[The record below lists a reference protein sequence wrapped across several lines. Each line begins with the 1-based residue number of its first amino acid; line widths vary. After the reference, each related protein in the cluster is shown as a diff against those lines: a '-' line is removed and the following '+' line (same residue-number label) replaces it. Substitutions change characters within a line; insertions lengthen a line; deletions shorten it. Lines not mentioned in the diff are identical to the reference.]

1 MRLID
6 RYILRQVAIPGALAL
21 LVFTFLLIIPF
32 LVEQAEEL
40 IAKDV
45 PVLTIL
51 SLFTTLLPQALGVA
65 IPMALLLGLL
75 MALGRLSVDREIV
88 ALQSCGISLWRLL
101 KPVSIISVAAFGI
114 TLYVLLVALPNS
126 NQRFREISFNILA
139 ERAEGEVKPR
149 VFFDQFPDL
158 VVYVREISSSSGWKD
173 VFLADSRPGQLE
185 SIYTAQSGRVAI
197 NREEETVALIL
208 ENGRRHTAGKE
219 QDYEVYEFDS
229 LFLSVS
235 PDRIFPSSGPSRSE
249 REMSI
254 GELNMRIAEREKL
267 GLSTES
273 AFIEIHKKFSI
284 PFACLVLGLT
294 GLGLGVSNRREG
306 RLSSFVVGIVIIF
319 FYYAML
325 EASSS
330 LGKGQI
336 IPIWLSVWLPN
347 IFFGGLGAWFFK
359 KSLRGSEFNLRLP
372 SWIDNIFK
380 ALTNKKPGKVSLTSS
395 RFSFARLP
403 LLGLLDRYVTLTY
416 LKMFLLS
423 ACGLL
428 TVFYISTF
436 LDLSDEVTRGE
447 ATWFMLIGHLWY
459 ATPQY
464 IYYVVP
470 IAVLLASLVTVG
482 LLTRNS
488 EMVVMKACGIS
499 LYRAS
504 LPILISAIAAAAVLA
519 LLQESILGPW
529 NRQAEAVR
537 HVIREGS
544 PQTIDVLNRHWSI
557 GNDGQIYHYS
567 RFEPQD
573 QRLHSLSIYRFQ
585 KNDLTQIASR
595 TYIER
600 ASYTGQ
606 PGTSGWQ
613 AQGGWIRNFDE
624 TNGDAVTFTPFETL
638 DLDLEPASYFS
649 DQRPV
654 PDFMNYSELRTYIES
669 LKQSG
674 FDVTSQMVA
683 LYRKLSFPM
692 TTLIM
697 TLIAIPF
704 AVTVGRR
711 GALYGV
717 GAGITLAIIYWGAMS
732 VSAALGTGGA
742 LTPLLAAWTPNILF
756 GAAAV
761 YLFFTVRT

>member
-21 LVFTFLLIIPF
+21 LIFTFLLIIPF

-51 SLFTTLLPQALGVA
+51 SLFATLLPQALGVA
-65 IPMALLLGLL
+65 IPMALLLSLL

-101 KPVSIISVAAFGI
+101 KPVSILSVAAFGV
-114 TLYVLLVALPNS
+114 TLYVLLVVLPNS

-149 VFFDQFPDL
+149 IFFDQFPDL
-158 VVYVREISSSSGWKD
+158 VIYVREISNSSGWKD

-197 NREEETVALIL
+197 DRDKETVALIL
-208 ENGRRHTAGKE
+208 ENGRRHTAGKD
-219 QDYEVYEFDS
+219 QDYEVYEFEN
-229 LFLSVS
+229 LFLSVNS
-235 PDRIFPSSGPSRSE
+235 DRIFPSSGPAKSE
-249 REMSI
+249 RQMSI
-254 GELNMRIAEREKL
+254 GELNLRISEREEL
-267 GLSTES
+267 GLPTES

-294 GLGLGVSNRREG
+294 GLGLGVSSRREG
-306 RLSSFVVGIVIIF
+306 RLSSFFIGIVVIF

-347 IFFGGLGAWFFK
+347 IFFGGLSAWFFK
-359 KSLRGSEFNLRLP
+359 KSLQGSDLSLRLP
-372 SWIDNIFK
+372 SWIGQIFK
-380 ALTNKKPGKVSLTSS
+380 AITKKESGRIPLVFS

-416 LKMFLLS
+416 LKMFLL
-423 ACGLL
+423 ATCGLL
-428 TVFYISTF
+428 TVFYVSTF
-436 LDLSDEVTRGE
+436 LDLSDEVMRGE
-447 ATWFMLIGHLWY
+447 ATWGMLVGHFWY

-464 IYYVVP
+464 IYYVIP
-470 IAVLLASLVTVG
+470 IAVLLASLITVG

-499 LYRAS
+499 LYRTS
-504 LPILISAIAAAAVLA
+504 LPILISAIAAAAVLV

-529 NRQAEAVR
+529 NRQAEAIR
-537 HVIREGS
+537 HVIRGGS
-544 PQTIDVLNRHWSI
+544 PQAIDVLNRHWII

-567 RFEPQD
+567 RFEPREQ
-573 QRLHSLSIYRFQ
+573 QLHALSVYRFQ

-595 TYIER
+595 VYVEE
-600 ASYTGQ
+600 ASYIGQ
-606 PGTSGWQ
+606 PDISEWQ
-613 AQGGWIRNFDE
+613 AKRGWTRNFDE
-624 TNGDAVTFTPFETL
+624 INGDAITFTPFETL
-638 DLDLEPASYFS
+638 DLILEPASYFS

-654 PDFMNYSELRTYIES
+654 PDFMNYSQLRIYIES

-674 FDVTSQMVA
+674 FDVTGQMVA
-683 LYRKLSFPM
+683 LHRKLSFPM

-697 TLIAIPF
+697 TLIAVPF

-732 VSAALGTGGA
+732 ISAALGTGGA

-761 YLFFTVRT
+761 YLFFSVRT

>member
-1 MRLID
+1 
-6 RYILRQVAIPGALAL
+6 
-21 LVFTFLLIIPF
+21 
-32 LVEQAEEL
+32 
-40 IAKDV
+40 
-45 PVLTIL
+45 
-51 SLFTTLLPQALGVA
+51 
-65 IPMALLLGLL
+65 
-75 MALGRLSVDREIV
+75 
-88 ALQSCGISLWRLL
+88 
-101 KPVSIISVAAFGI
+101 
-114 TLYVLLVALPNS
+114 
-126 NQRFREISFNILA
+126 
-139 ERAEGEVKPR
+139 
-149 VFFDQFPDL
+149 FFDQFPDL
-158 VVYVREISSSSGWKD
+158 VIYVREISSSSGWKD
-173 VFLADSRPGQLE
+173 VFLADNRPGQSE

-208 ENGRRHTAGKE
+208 EDGRRHTAGKE

-254 GELNMRIAEREKL
+254 GELNMRIVERENL

-273 AFIEIHKKFSI
+273 ALIEIHKKFSI
-284 PFACLVLGLT
+284 PFACLVLGLA
-294 GLGLGVSNRREG
+294 GLGLGASNRREG
-306 RLSSFVVGIVIIF
+306 RLSSFVIGIVVIF

-359 KSLRGSEFNLRLP
+359 KSLRGSELNLRLP
-372 SWIDNIFK
+372 SWINQIFK
-380 ALTNKKPGKVSLTSS
+380 ALTNKKPGKASLASS

-447 ATWFMLIGHLWY
+447 ATWTMLIGHLRY

-470 IAVLLASLVTVG
+470 IAVLLASLITVG

-519 LLQESILGPW
+519 LLQESILGSW
-529 NRQAEAVR
+529 NRQAEAAR
-537 HVIREGS
+537 NVISGGS
-544 PQTIDVLNRHWSI
+544 PQTIDVLNRRWSI

-573 QRLHSLSIYRFQ
+573 QQLHGLSIYRFQ

-600 ASYTGQ
+600 ASHTGQ
-606 PGTSGWQ
+606 PDASKWQ
-613 AQGGWIRNFDE
+613 AQSGWTRDFDE
-624 TNGDAVTFTPFETL
+624 TNGNAVTFTSFETL

-649 DQRPV
+649 DQSPV

-669 LKQSG
+669 LKQ
-674 FDVTSQMVA
+674 
-683 LYRKLSFPM
+683 
-692 TTLIM
+692 
-697 TLIAIPF
+697 
-704 AVTVGRR
+704 
-711 GALYGV
+711 
-717 GAGITLAIIYWGAMS
+717 
-732 VSAALGTGGA
+732 
-742 LTPLLAAWTPNILF
+742 
-756 GAAAV
+756 
-761 YLFFTVRT
+761 